1 MGPSLAPGN
10 GLGDFAGHGHAEV
23 DRYLTRAAKTASG
36 YHEMDNPNQG
46 QDDLL
51 TAEQTKTEG
60 LVQARIAGLVGEPT
74 SEFTKLT
81 DLEEYTDTSA
91 EGSGELGSDR
101 SPIAGS
107 EGWP

>member
-1 MGPSLAPGN
+1 MLLGMDLVISPVMAARKWIGFSLAGQ
-10 GLGDFAGHGHAEV
+10 EV
-23 DRYLTRAAKTASG
+23 SG

-46 QDDLL
+46 QDDML
-51 TAEQTKTEG
+51 TAEQAKTEG

-101 SPIAGS
+101 SPLAGS

>member
-1 MGPSLAPGN
+1 MTAKRVALYGGLTARAVTGIALSL
-10 GLGDFAGHGHAEV
+10 LF
-23 DRYLTRAAKTASG
+23 TFS
-36 YHEMDNPNQG
+36 DNPNQG

-51 TAEQTKTEG
+51 TAEQAKTEG

-81 DLEEYTDTSA
+81 DPEEYPDTSA

>member
-1 MGPSLAPGN
+1 MLLGTDLAISPVMAVREWIGSSLAGQ
-10 GLGDFAGHGHAEV
+10 EV
-23 DRYLTRAAKTASG
+23 SD

-51 TAEQTKTEG
+51 TAERAKTEG

-81 DLEEYTDTSA
+81 DLEEYTDISA

>member
-1 MGPSLAPGN
+1 MTAKRVALYGGLTARAVTGIALSL
-10 GLGDFAGHGHAEV
+10 LF
-23 DRYLTRAAKTASG
+23 TFS
-36 YHEMDNPNQG
+36 DNPNQG

-51 TAEQTKTEG
+51 AAEQAKTEG

-81 DLEEYTDTSA
+81 DLEEYADTSA